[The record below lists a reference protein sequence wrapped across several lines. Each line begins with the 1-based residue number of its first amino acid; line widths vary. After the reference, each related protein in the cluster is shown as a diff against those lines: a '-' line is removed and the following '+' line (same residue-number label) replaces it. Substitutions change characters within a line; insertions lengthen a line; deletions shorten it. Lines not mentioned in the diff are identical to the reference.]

1 MNLKGDKQERIPKNT
16 NWIVLKSNYKNYF
29 TTLYRRIKMLY
40 TIGHLAFHSLKKS
53 NVIAYHPFLN
63 IFIAVAGYKFV

>member
-29 TTLYRRIKMLY
+29 TTLYRGIEML
-40 TIGHLAFHSLKKS
+40 HLAFHSLKKS